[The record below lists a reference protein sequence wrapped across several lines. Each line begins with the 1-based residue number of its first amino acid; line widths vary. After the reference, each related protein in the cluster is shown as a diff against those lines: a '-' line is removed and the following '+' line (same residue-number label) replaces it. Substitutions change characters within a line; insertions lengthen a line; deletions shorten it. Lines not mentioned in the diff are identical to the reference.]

1 MTNTIIK
8 NQDGK
13 KGKEELLND
22 IINDLMETIDS
33 LLAVNIADWE
43 GLSFAS
49 RLPLEVN
56 DEVISATTLFTLE
69 GAEATRKELENR
81 LLGNKI
87 SYLIMM
93 TELDNIPAYM
103 MVFPI
108 ENLGYIACVSNKRE
122 DMGIIIQNMKIASKK
137 VQEILFGGE
146 KPTTPLEINQKIDTI
161 SKMSGSKYENLLDK
175 LKKLKDIV
183 E

>member
-1 MTNTIIK
+1 MTNTLTR

-13 KGKEELLND
+13 KGKQELLND
-22 IINDLMETIDS
+22 IINDLMENIDS

-69 GAEATRKELENR
+69 GAEATRKELESS
-81 LLGNKI
+81 LLGKKI

-93 TELDNIPAYM
+93 TEVEKNPTYM

-122 DMGIIIQNMKIASKK
+122 DMGIIIQDMKIASKK
-137 VQEILFGGE
+137 VKEILFGS
-146 KPTTPLEINQKIDTI
+146 PTTPKVEIDKKIETI
-161 SKMSGSKYENLLDK
+161 QQMSGQKYENLLEK
-175 LKKLKDIV
+175 LKKLKNLM